1 MIKIKKYRKTEP
13 EFPREF
19 YRLFSPLLIQKLTNP
34 SSSQKKNSTNP
45 DREEAILHRQTSP
58 VLKQRKRQR
67 KKQLQ
72 QLEIDAA
79 RIVVHHVWNVHV
91 HVVSRKYISRNKR
104 NLKKRITAKWI
115 G

>member
-1 MIKIKKYRKTEP
+1 MIKIKKYRKNRTGIP
-13 EFPREF
+13 ENFIDCFHPYLYKSSPIPR
-19 YRLFSPLLIQKLTNP
+19 RR
-34 SSSQKKNSTNP
+34 KKNSTNP

-104 NLKKRITAKWI
+104 NLKKRITAK
-115 G
+115 

>member
-13 EFPREF
+13 EFPRILSTVF
-19 YRLFSPLLIQKLTNP
+19 TLTYTKAHQ
-34 SSSQKKNSTNP
+34 SLVAGKKNSTNP

-91 HVVSRKYISRNKR
+91 VSRKYISRNKR